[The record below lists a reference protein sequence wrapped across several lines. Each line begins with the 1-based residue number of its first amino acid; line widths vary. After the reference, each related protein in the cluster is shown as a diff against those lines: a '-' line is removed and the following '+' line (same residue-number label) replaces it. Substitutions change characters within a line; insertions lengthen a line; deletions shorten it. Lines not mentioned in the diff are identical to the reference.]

1 MKLNVRYGRWLLC
14 WKKIYKSRGYA
25 GVNGKTYISSHVDFK
40 HKKGVWH
47 MLKEKVWFIT
57 GCSTGFGRAI
67 AEAAIKV
74 GYKVVVTAR
83 NRDAIT
89 DLTRG
94 NEANTAAL
102 SLDVTSPE
110 QIKQAVSNA
119 LEKFG
124 RIDVLVNNAGIGYFS
139 SVEESIEEETRRMFE
154 INFWGLM
161 HVTRAVLPGMRSQRS
176 GHIINFSSIGGLA
189 AFPLLGYYHATKF
202 AVEGIS
208 ETLSQEVAP
217 LNIHVTL
224 IEPSGFR
231 TDWSGRSSVKTSVA
245 IEDYKATLTPMFD
258 MMVGASGHQAGDP
271 KRAADAI
278 VGVVES
284 EKPPLRLLLGNDA
297 YQVAVNK
304 FPNLLTLI
312 EEQKTITTGTDFPK
326 S

>member
-1 MKLNVRYGRWLLC
+1 M
-14 WKKIYKSRGYA
+14 A
-25 GVNGKTYISSHVDFK
+25 H
-40 HKKGVWH
+40 
-47 MLKEKVWFIT
+47 EKVWFIT

-67 AEAAIKV
+67 AEAVIKA

-83 NRDAIT
+83 NRDTIT
-89 DLTRG
+89 ALTTG
-94 NEANTAAL
+94 NEANTVAL
-102 SLDVTSPE
+102 KLDVTSPE
-110 QIKQAVSNA
+110 QIKQAVSDA
-119 LEKFG
+119 LGKFG

-139 SVEESIEEETRRMFE
+139 SVEESVEEETRKMFE

-161 HVTRAVLPGMRSQRS
+161 HMTSAVLPGMRSQRS

-189 AFPLLGYYHATKF
+189 GFPLLGYYHATKF

-224 IEPSGFR
+224 IEPGGFR
-231 TDWSGRSSVKTSVA
+231 TDWSGRSSVKTPIA
-245 IEDYKATLTPMFD
+245 IEDYKAALTPMLD
-258 MMVGASGHQAGDP
+258 MMVGASGQQPGDP

-284 EKPPLRLLLGNDA
+284 ENPPLRLLLGNDS

-304 FPNLLTLI
+304 FSNLLTQI
-312 EEQKTITTGTDFPK
+312 EEQKSITVGTDF
-326 S
+326 SNS